1 VSIENGETPAQQGP
15 QPIVPVTDTS
25 ITANL
30 SVIPPNDN
38 ASFAASVM
46 AKLRAAKKPGEFER
60 IALGDVP
67 ELCRRLGAR

>member
-38 ASFAASVM
+38 ATFAASVM